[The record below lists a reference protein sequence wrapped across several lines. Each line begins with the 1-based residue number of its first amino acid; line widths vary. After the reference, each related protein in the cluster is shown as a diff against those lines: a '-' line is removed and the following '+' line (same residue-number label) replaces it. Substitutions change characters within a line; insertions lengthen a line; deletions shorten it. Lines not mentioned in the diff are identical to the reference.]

1 MVRQM
6 HATFQWMIPVFCPLR
21 QLPARP
27 RSEFLSDGRPFRAE
41 TWAQDGVTMLTIF
54 FSNIGL
60 KELDNEVL
68 HRFVQNEGLVTFVDN
83 EQNHFH
89 ARNWTNDAGNEC
101 WSVNIAVGAD
111 EETFIERFSSGLSL
125 FKDRRTDTMFNPYPI
140 KAAHKLDAR
149 RPTT

>member
-1 MVRQM
+1 
-6 HATFQWMIPVFCPLR
+6 
-21 QLPARP
+21 
-27 RSEFLSDGRPFRAE
+27 
-41 TWAQDGVTMLTIF
+41 MLTIF

-89 ARNWTNDAGNEC
+89 ARNWTNDAGNEF

-111 EETFIERFSSGLSL
+111 EETFISDLVPVFPYSRIGEPN
-125 FKDRRTDTMFNPYPI
+125 TMFNPYPI